1 MPLLGHCKDVKTN
14 SDLGAVSAFKL
25 RAQVWM
31 VLHSGWTLVLQG
43 KKIIYSLLN
52 DVVPI
57 SLALLNGKMFLNV
70 GHLVVM
76 NEQSERERVRVRRR
90 VFKRR

>member
-1 MPLLGHCKDVKTN
+1 MSLETSLY
-14 SDLGAVSAFKL
+14 AVVFIGFPTYI
-25 RAQVWM
+25 M
-31 VLHSGWTLVLQG
+31 QG